1 MARQKKDRNTLAI
14 KKSVY
19 VYLDFHSFVI
29 LFFFTCAKNMKIT
42 IHTFT
47 GKEIPIEVRLTYTVE
62 RVKSLIKYEGI
73 DITNKRL
80 FMKDTKLEDDHTL
93 ESYNVED
100 SSVIFLMP
108 ESNTFLLTI
117 KTSDHRTFKI
127 PATSCDTIGNIKH
140 TIQKMEGIKKT
151 RQILSYKN
159 GVLDDNHLIEWI
171 DDAKDKSVLHMDI
184 ITSFPIDIQTP
195 CEKLSV
201 TVEETDTI
209 LDLKKKIEADCG
221 IAIEYQILRFNGA
234 ELEDDHIVDY
244 YKIDKYDLINVSIK
258 PHTISLLVKTSTGK
272 SIEVSAPNTATIEM
286 VKKQIQ
292 EQEGIPIECQI
303 LDNGDARCD
312 NSRILESLSLR
323 NGTTLDLTIL
333 SEESLSQSYE
343 VEIHSITGKIFK
355 LHVHSFDP
363 VDHLKS
369 LIGEHEGISPEYFR
383 LVFAS
388 KSLDGEKTLAEYGIN
403 NDCKIYYYIRFG
415 GCPTVPV
422 FIDTPDGIIITVK
435 FCECSVNDIFYN
447 IHSKTGIP
455 PEDQQLFYNG
465 KAINSGD
472 DISKMCIPPY
482 SHILLVPKPHV
493 FKNRNII
500 YVKPPSGSKFI
511 IESEMSDTISSVKTK
526 IQEMTGLK
534 PEEYKLVFEDQCLD
548 DEKTLND
555 YCITSESTL
564 CCRKI

>member
-1 MARQKKDRNTLAI
+1 
-14 KKSVY
+14 
-19 VYLDFHSFVI
+19 
-29 LFFFTCAKNMKIT
+29 MKLT
-42 IHTFT
+42 IFSST
-47 GKEIPIEVRLTYTVE
+47 GKKISIEVQLTDTVE
-62 RVKSLIKYEGI
+62 KVKSLIKYEGI

-108 ESNTFLLTI
+108 ESNTFFLTI
-117 KTSDHRTFKI
+117 ETSDRRTFKI

-140 TIQKMEGIKKT
+140 TIQRMEGIKKT

-171 DDAKDKSVLHMDI
+171 DDAKDKPVLHMDI

-195 CEKLSV
+195 YEKFSI
-201 TVEETDTI
+201 TVGETDTI

-292 EQEGIPIECQI
+292 EQEGIPVEDQI
-303 LDNGDARCD
+303 LENHEMFLFNAQTLDYYK
-312 NSRILESLSLR
+312 LR
-323 NGTTLDLTIL
+323 NGTTLDLFLYSKDVPSRII
-333 SEESLSQSYE
+333 
-343 VEIHSITGKIFK
+343 EINVKTMTGKIFK
-355 LHVHSFDP
+355 LPVHPSSSIDN
-363 VDHLKS
+363 LKS
-369 LIGEHEGISPEYFR
+369 LIGEHEGIPPKCHR
-383 LVFAS
+383 LVFAG
-388 KSLDGEKTLAEYGIN
+388 KSLDGEKTLAEYGIS
-403 NDCKIYYYIRFG
+403 NDCKIHLLLRLG
-415 GCPTVPV
+415 GSCEVPV
-422 FIDTPDGIIITVK
+422 YIDTPDGNTILGWHVSSSPYIINSKVY
-435 FCECSVNDIFYN
+435 E
-447 IHSKTGIP
+447 KTGIP
-455 PEDQQLFYNG
+455 PEDQQFFYNG
-465 KAINSGD
+465 KAINNG
-472 DISKMCIPPY
+472 SKFDGFYIPSY

-500 YVKPPSGSKFI
+500 YVKPPNDFKFI
-511 IESEMSDTISSVKTK
+511 IESEMSVTISSVKAK
-526 IQEMTGLK
+526 IQEMIGLK

>member
-1 MARQKKDRNTLAI
+1 MSIQIFTLL
-14 KKSVY
+14 SY
-19 VYLDFHSFVI
+19 
-29 LFFFTCAKNMKIT
+29 FFFTRAKNMKLT
-42 IHTFT
+42 IFSST
-47 GKEIPIEVRLTYTVE
+47 GKEIPIEVQLTDTVE
-62 RVKSLIKYEGI
+62 KVKSVIKYEGI
-73 DITNKRL
+73 DITNQRL
-80 FMKDTKLEDDHTL
+80 FMKDRMLEDGRTL
-93 ESYNVED
+93 ESYNVENYRG
-100 SSVIFLMP
+100 IFLMP
-108 ESNTFLLTI
+108 EGDSFFLTI
-117 KTSDHRTFKI
+117 ETSDHRTFKV
-127 PATSCDTIGNIKH
+127 PATSCDTIGSVKH

-171 DDAKDKSVLHMDI
+171 DDAKDKPVLHMDI

-195 CEKLSV
+195 YEKFSI
-201 TVEETDTI
+201 TVGETDTI

-272 SIEVSAPNTATIEM
+272 SIEVSAPNTDTIEM

-369 LIGEHEGISPEYFR
+369 LIGEHEGISPDSFR
-383 LVFAS
+383 LIFAG
-388 KSLDGEKTLAEYGIN
+388 KSLDDEKTLAEYGIS
-403 NDCKIYYYIRFG
+403 NDCTVHLLLRLG
-415 GCPTVPV
+415 GCEVPV
-422 FIDTPDGIIITVK
+422 YIDTPDGNTILGEHAACDPYIIKKKVY
-435 FCECSVNDIFYN
+435 E
-447 IHSKTGIP
+447 KTGIP
-455 PEDQQLFYNG
+455 PEDQQFFYNG
-465 KAINSGD
+465 KAINNG
-472 DISKMCIPPY
+472 SKFDGFYIPSY

-511 IESEMSDTISSVKTK
+511 IESEMSVTISSVKAK
-526 IQEMTGLK
+526 IQEMIGLK

-548 DEKTLND
+548 DDKTLND

-564 CCRKI
+564 CCREI